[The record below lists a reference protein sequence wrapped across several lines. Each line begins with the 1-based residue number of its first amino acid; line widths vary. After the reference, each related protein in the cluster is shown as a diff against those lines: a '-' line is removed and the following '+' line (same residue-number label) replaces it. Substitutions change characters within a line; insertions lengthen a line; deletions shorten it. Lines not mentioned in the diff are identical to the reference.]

1 MKKLLPVVV
10 ALLIFSCKKDE
21 PAPEPVEIA
30 VNGNLENGS
39 TSLDGWFTSGS
50 NSVFN
55 IEWTDTYASSGSKS
69 IMISSDAGD
78 SQQFAYWGEQIC
90 DNVRV
95 GKKIVL
101 KVKVKANLVGTGVS
115 LALRA
120 DDSRTSTSGLEFV
133 STQQF
138 KSITGTFDWQE
149 FSVEMSA
156 VPNGTQCLDIFLVYL
171 QNTSG
176 EVYFDD
182 VSLIYQ

>member
-1 MKKLLPVVV
+1 MKKLLPVLV
-10 ALLIFSCKKDE
+10 ALSIFSCKKDE

-55 IEWTDTYASSGSKS
+55 IKWTDTYASSGSKS

-90 DNVRV
+90 NNVRV

-101 KVKVKANLVGTGVS
+101 KVKV
-115 LALRA
+115 
-120 DDSRTSTSGLEFV
+120 
-133 STQQF
+133 
-138 KSITGTFDWQE
+138 
-149 FSVEMSA
+149 
-156 VPNGTQCLDIFLVYL
+156 
-171 QNTSG
+171 
-176 EVYFDD
+176 
-182 VSLIYQ
+182 